1 MLNIIWIS
9 FFLLSFLAALY
20 QVVAHSNTAVFSQM
34 MDAAFSMS
42 KTGFEISIGLTG
54 ILTFWLGIMKV
65 GEAGGMVALLTRLVS
80 PVFRRLFPDVP
91 HNHPAVGAMMLN
103 LSANMLGLDN
113 AATPL
118 GLKAMKE
125 LQSLNSDKETASN
138 AQIMFLVINTSAV
151 TIIPITII
159 TYLYQL
165 GYQNPTE
172 VFIPILIATFCST
185 LAGVLATCLVQRI
198 NLLRSGILGLL
209 GGAAVLVAL
218 LVAVLLQ
225 LEKEQLQTWS
235 FVGSNCFIFCIIILF
250 VSLAACRKV
259 NVYEEF
265 IVGAKEGFQVAIT
278 IIPYLI
284 AMLVAIG
291 IFRASGAMDVLL
303 AGFAAAARGVTYVAS
318 LAGLGT
324 YTGTNPVFIDALPTA
339 LMKPLSGSGAR
350 GLMIETIKTNGV
362 DALVSK
368 MVAVIQGSTE
378 TTFYVLAVYF
388 GSVGIR
394 KTRHAVLCGLIADG
408 TGVIAAIS
416 ICYLFFK

>member
-235 FVGSNCFIFCIIILF
+235 LVGSNCFIFCIIILF

-303 AGFAAAARGVTYVAS
+303 AGFAAAARGVTYTAS

>member
-1 MLNIIWIS
+1 
-9 FFLLSFLAALY
+9 
-20 QVVAHSNTAVFSQM
+20 
-34 MDAAFSMS
+34 MS
-42 KTGFEISIGLTG
+42 KTGFEIALGLTG
-54 ILTFWLGIMKV
+54 VLTFWLGIMKI
-65 GEAGGMVALLTRLVS
+65 GEAGGMVALLTRLTS

-91 HNHPAVGAMMLN
+91 PDHPAVGAMMLN

-118 GLKAMKE
+118 GLKAMQE
-125 LQSLNSDKETASN
+125 LQTLNPDKETASN

-185 LAGVLATCLVQRI
+185 LAGVSATCLMQRI
-198 NLLRSGILGLL
+198 SLMRSGILIIL
-209 GGAAVLVAL
+209 GGAAAIVAL
-218 LVAVLLQ
+218 LVAALLQ
-225 LEKEQLQTWS
+225 LEKEQLRTWS
-235 FVGSNCFIFCIIILF
+235 LVGSNCFIFCIIILF
-250 VSLAACRKV
+250 ISLAACRRV

-265 IVGAKEGFQVAIT
+265 IAGAKEGFQVAIT

-303 AGFAAAARGVTYVAS
+303 TFFTGAAQGTLYLAD

-324 YTGTNPVFIDALPTA
+324 CSNTPPAFIDALPTA

-408 TGVIAAIS
+408 TGIIAAIS
-416 ICYLFFK
+416 ICYLFF